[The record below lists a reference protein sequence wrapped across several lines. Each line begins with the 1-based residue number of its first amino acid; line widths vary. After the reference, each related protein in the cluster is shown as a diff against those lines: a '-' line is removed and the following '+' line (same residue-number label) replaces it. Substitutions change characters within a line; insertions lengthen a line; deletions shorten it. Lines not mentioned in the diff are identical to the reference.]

1 MDPLPDE
8 DGFHPPRLGPLAIFR
23 RFFAFGCVA
32 FGGPVAQIAWLRER
46 FVERERWVSP
56 ERFRRTLAMYQALP
70 GPEAHEL
77 CCWFGMIAGGRAG
90 AIAAGLGFML
100 PGFVLMMLASWAYVH
115 WGVEGGTAGAAFAAA
130 QAAVAGLVLRAAW
143 KLLGSLVHGRAGWIA
158 AGLGGATI
166 AAGGHFAIPLV
177 AGGGLVALAAT
188 RRPTAAAALAA
199 AAAIGIAW
207 TASLA
212 DAAGASTGA
221 STGVAAAAT
230 SADPLAIFR
239 TGLIGGLIT
248 FGGAYTAI
256 PVVEGIATGPGGWM
270 STSQFL
276 DGVALAGVLPA
287 PLVIFAT
294 FVGYAGGGPMGAVL
308 ATAGM
313 FLPAFAFTLLGHATL
328 ERLLARTGWHAF
340 LDGTAAAVAGMIAV
354 TALVIFGEVTG
365 VRADSPF
372 AWPASVPTVI
382 ALAAFVIALRTKSGW
397 MMPLTIASAAL
408 VGIAIG

>member
-1 MDPLPDE
+1 MDRLPDE
-8 DGFHPPRLGPLAIFR
+8 DGFHPPRLGPAAIFR

-100 PGFVLMMLASWAYVH
+100 PGFALMMLAAWAYFR
-115 WGVEGGTAGAAFAAA
+115 WGVEGGAAGAAFAAA

-158 AGLGGATI
+158 AAIGCAAI
-166 AAGGHFAIPLV
+166 AIGGHFAIPLV
-177 AGGGLVALAAT
+177 AGGSLVAFAAV
-188 RRPTAAAALAA
+188 RRPWAAALVTL
-199 AAAIGIAW
+199 AAIAGIAW
-207 TASLA
+207 TAAPA
-212 DAAGASTGA
+212 DVASAAFQ
-221 STGVAAAAT
+221 AT
-230 SADPLAIFR
+230 TRAADPLGLFR
-239 TGLIGGLIT
+239 TGLLGGLIT

-256 PVVEGIATGPGGWM
+256 PVLEGIATGPGGWM
-270 STSQFL
+270 SGPQFL

-294 FVGYAGGGPMGAVL
+294 FVGYAGGGPLGATL

-313 FLPAFAFTLLGHATL
+313 FLPAFVFTLLGHATL

-340 LDGTAAAVAGMIAV
+340 LDGTAAAVAGMIAA
-354 TALVIFGEVTG
+354 TAVVIVVEVTG
-365 VRADSPF
+365 VYGSGSV
-372 AWPASVPTVI
+372 AWPAPVPTAI
-382 ALAAFVIALRTKSGW
+382 AVSAFAIALRTKSGW
-397 MMPLTIASAAL
+397 VMPLTIVAAAIA
-408 VGIAIG
+408 GIAIG